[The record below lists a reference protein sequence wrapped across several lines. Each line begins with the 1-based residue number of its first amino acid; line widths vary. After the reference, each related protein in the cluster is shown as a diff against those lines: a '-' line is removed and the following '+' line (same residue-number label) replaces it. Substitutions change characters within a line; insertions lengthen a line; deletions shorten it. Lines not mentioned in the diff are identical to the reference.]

1 MLVLLWGCSVVLE
14 LNGEFLLEDK
24 MKDSFK
30 KLAKFIALLGSL
42 AVAGICMLMLLGPA
56 ISDALNP
63 TNSVQ

>member
-1 MLVLLWGCSVVLE
+1 MVD
-14 LNGEFLLEDK
+14 FLEDK

-56 ISDALNP
+56 ISEKLFP
-63 TNSVQ
+63 TSSAQ